1 MKTLPPAVA
10 GLLLAGA
17 LAVPA
22 PAAAAP
28 VAPAGAPEPEPVAAE
43 ITTLSLDDA
52 AAPAAR
58 SSTTTADGAPATLAT
73 GVLEVPEFDLVA
85 VTWPADSPVPAA
97 DLTVEVRV
105 REQGAWTGWTRLGVP
120 DLVPDDEVVA
130 RHDVR
135 EGTDPL
141 FTEDAD
147 AVQVRVTSA
156 SGELPDD
163 LQVAT
168 IDPGESPADAHLQ
181 GVVPSYGTT
190 DLGPDAAPPAIIT
203 RAQWGADESKRTN
216 LLGRINTVKS
226 MVIHHTAGSNDY
238 TAAQA
243 AAQVRGIYAYHGQ
256 TLGWGDIGYHFLVDK
271 FGRVYEGRYGSIN
284 DTPKGAHAAGNNTD
298 TMGISA
304 MGNYDVVAPP
314 QVMVDAMAKVTG
326 WKLAQFGVDPAG
338 TVTQLVGGTSGSR
351 YPTRKLVTLPV
362 VNAHLDTYYTA
373 CPGRYLYPKMA
384 EIRTKARAAAR
395 TYDAGPVNRSA
406 LFATHGST
414 VLTPDSR
421 GYAVRDLE
429 KELTRRGYDVG
440 HVDISWEAETTAAL
454 RAFQGAAMLPMDD
467 QVDADDWRALSG
479 LGYPKVVPPT
489 GQALFDA
496 HGTTYLR
503 SGYVGEAV
511 RSLQYNLTAAG
522 YPAGRADGHWTPQLT
537 TALRDWQADAQVEV
551 DLAMHTNDWKAL
563 AGLPYTRVKAAQ
575 RLAGADRYA
584 TAARAS
590 REAYE
595 PGVPVAYVASG
606 ADHPDALSGAALA
619 GRDGV
624 PVLLVKRDSVPPS
637 VVAEL
642 QRLRPQRIVVLG
654 GPVAVSAAVEQQ
666 LRGYATADTADEV
679 TRLAGANRYATSA
692 EVAKRF
698 PQGLPVAY
706 VATGTAFADALAG
719 AALAGHEGAPVLLT
733 GPTSLHPAVAQ
744 ELGRLR
750 PQRIVVLG
758 GTTAVDDT
766 VLAQLAAYATA
777 DTPDEV
783 TRIAGADR
791 YDTAARIA
799 GRYPVGGTAYVVNGA
814 DFPDALAAAAIA
826 GRDGAPVLLSRPDAL
841 PPATTAQLTRIG
853 PSEAYLL
860 GGRVSLSTDVA
871 IAVSG
876 LLR

>member
-1 MKTLPPAVA
+1 MKLLHPALA

-17 LAVPA
+17 LVVPA
-22 PAAAAP
+22 PATAAP
-28 VAPAGAPEPEPVAAE
+28 VAPAGPPGPEPVPAQ
-43 ITTLSLDDA
+43 ITTLPLDGTASASTATAADSAASLASD
-52 AAPAAR
+52 
-58 SSTTTADGAPATLAT
+58 
-73 GVLEVPEFDLVA
+73 VLEVPEFDLVA

-105 REQGAWTGWTRLGVP
+105 REEGRWTGWTRLGVP
-120 DLVPDDEVVA
+120 DLVPDDEVIE

-141 FTEDAD
+141 FTDGAD
-147 AVQVRVTSA
+147 AVQVRVRSA
-156 SGELPDD
+156 SGELPED

-168 IDPGESPADAHLQ
+168 INPGDSPADAHLRAS
-181 GVVPSYGTT
+181 VPAYRAT
-190 DLGPDAAPPAIIT
+190 DLGTDAAPPAIIT
-203 RAQWGADESKRTN
+203 RAEWGADESKRTE

-238 TAAQA
+238 TAEQA

-271 FGRVYEGRYGSIN
+271 FGRVYEGRYGSID
-284 DTPKGAHAAGNNTD
+284 DTPKGAHAGGNNTD

-304 MGNYDVVAPP
+304 MGNYDLVAPP
-314 QVMVDAMAKVTG
+314 QVMVDAMARVTG
-326 WKLAQFGVDPAG
+326 WKLAQFGVDPAD
-338 TVTQLVGGTSGSR
+338 TVTQLVGGTSGSK
-351 YPTRKLVTLPV
+351 YPTRTLVTLPV
-362 VNAHLDTYYTA
+362 VNGHLDTYHTA

-384 EIRTKARAAAR
+384 EIRTRARAAAR

-406 LFATHGST
+406 LFATHGDT
-414 VLTPDSR
+414 VLTPGSR

-440 HVDISWEAETTAAL
+440 HVDITWEEKTTQAL
-454 RAFQGAAMLPMDD
+454 RAFQGEAMLPLDD
-467 QVDADDWRALSG
+467 RVDSDDWRALSG

-489 GQALFDA
+489 GEALFEA
-496 HGTTYLR
+496 HGWDYVAP
-503 SGYVGEAV
+503 GYVGEAV
-511 RSLQYNLTAAG
+511 RSLQHNLNLAG
-522 YPAGRADGHWTPQLT
+522 YPAGRADGHWSPELT
-537 TALRDWQADAQVEV
+537 AALRDWQSDVQVTV
-551 DLAMHTNDWKAL
+551 DVAMHTNDWRAL
-563 AGLPYTRVKAAQ
+563 AGLPYPRVKAAQ
-575 RLAGADRYA
+575 RLAGPDRYA

-595 PGVPVAYVASG
+595 PGVPVVYVASG
-606 ADHPDALSGAALA
+606 ADYPDALSGAALA
-619 GRDGV
+619 GRDGG
-624 PVLLVKRDSVPPS
+624 PVLLVRPTGIPPS

-642 QRLRPQRIVVLG
+642 QRLQPQRIVVLG
-654 GPVAVSAAVEQQ
+654 GPVAVSPAVEQQ
-666 LRGYATADTADEV
+666 LRDLATADTPDEV
-679 TRLAGANRYATSA
+679 NRLAGANRYGTSA

-698 PQGLPVAY
+698 PQGLPVVY
-706 VATGTAFADALAG
+706 VATGAAFADALAG

-733 GPTSLHPAVAQ
+733 GPTVLHQAVAQ
-744 ELGRLR
+744 ELARLR

-758 GTTAVDDT
+758 GPTAVDDA
-766 VLAQLAAYATA
+766 VLAELASYATA

-783 TRIAGADR
+783 TRVAGANR
-791 YDTAARIA
+791 YETAARIA
-799 GRYPVGGTAYVVNGA
+799 GRYPTGGTAYVVSGA

-826 GRDGAPVLLSRPDAL
+826 GREGVPVLLSQQGAL
-841 PPATTAQLTRIG
+841 PPATEAELTRIG